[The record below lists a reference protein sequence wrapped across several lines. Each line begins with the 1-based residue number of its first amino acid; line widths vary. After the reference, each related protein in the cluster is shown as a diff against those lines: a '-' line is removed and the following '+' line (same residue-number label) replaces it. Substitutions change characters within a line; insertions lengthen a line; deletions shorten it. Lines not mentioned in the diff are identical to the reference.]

1 MNKTQL
7 ENNFI
12 KFINSNFLF
21 ENKPTLAVAVSGG
34 SDSIALVFLL
44 KEWIKFHK
52 GNLIALIVDHQI
64 RKHSSFEA
72 KSVSQYLQKNN
83 IKNVILKISKKRVLK
98 GKMSQARNNRFSIM
112 TNYCKKNKIF
122 YLFMAHHKDDDIE
135 TFLLR
140 KLAGSNLEGL
150 NSMKEKTIF
159 NSIQIIRPLLKS
171 NKKQIIN
178 YNNKYKLQN
187 VFDPSNQNT
196 KYSRVVI
203 RNYINSNLAFRKEA
217 LKDFKLVKD
226 NYKSYIKMIYHIYNS
241 VVIQIYKNKIVFDS
255 NLFFN
260 LKIELQIKLVEI
272 NFKFFNNT
280 KPFVRSAKIA
290 DFLKNLSKESKFS
303 YKIANMQI
311 RYEDRFIYF
320 LVKR

>member
-1 MNKTQL
+1 
-7 ENNFI
+7 
-12 KFINSNFLF
+12 
-21 ENKPTLAVAVSGG
+21 
-34 SDSIALVFLL
+34 
-44 KEWIKFHK
+44 
-52 GNLIALIVDHQI
+52 
-64 RKHSSFEA
+64 
-72 KSVSQYLQKNN
+72 
-83 IKNVILKISKKRVLK
+83 VILKISKKRVLK